1 MDADRYSIS
10 ELVGDLKQAWAQFK
24 DEREILS
31 SIRPLVRRAA
41 LSNATW
47 LEDRMYHA
55 SEAQGFGVYLV
66 HEEPDHTLAVL
77 AVSWLP
83 HRGAVYCEDGG
94 IIEVPCRSDQ
104 RSTPPTHAFNR
115 TRRCPAT

>member
-10 ELVGDLKQAWAQFK
+10 ELAGDLKQVCAQFK

-41 LSNATW
+41 LSKATW

-55 SEAQGFGVYLV
+55 SAAQGFGVYLL
-66 HEEPDHTLAVL
+66 HEEPDHKLAIL

-83 HRGAVYCEDGG
+83 HRGA
-94 IIEVPCRSDQ
+94 P
-104 RSTPPTHAFNR
+104 R
-115 TRRCPAT
+115 TTTAPGL